1 MEVKEIVII
10 KDSAQELIDAG
21 MRVKSPAEEVI
32 AARDIDCFKD
42 GTTERKLWFRRDKGT
57 ATDLLNIMMQE
68 VAINVEESDTE
79 EEIINRVY
87 QTIKKWKELVKT
99 ENIKVEF

>member
-21 MRVKSPAEEVI
+21 MRVKNPEEVI
-32 AARDIDCFKD
+32 ASRDITCFN
-42 GTTERKLWFRRDKGT
+42 GNTTERKLWFRRDKGT

-79 EEIINRVY
+79 EEIISKVTS
-87 QTIKKWKELVKT
+87 TINLWKDVVKS
-99 ENIKVEF
+99 ENITVDF

>member
-10 KDSAQELIDAG
+10 RDSAQELIDAG
-21 MRVKSPAEEVI
+21 MRVKNPEEVI
-32 AARDIDCFKD
+32 ASRDITCFN
-42 GTTERKLWFRRDKGT
+42 GNTTERKLWFRRDKGT

-68 VAINVEESDTE
+68 VSINIDESDTE
-79 EEIINRVY
+79 EEIISRVY

-99 ENIKVEF
+99 ENIKVDF

>member
-21 MRVKSPAEEVI
+21 MRVKNPEEVI
-32 AARDIDCFKD
+32 ASRDITCFN
-42 GTTERKLWFRRDKGT
+42 GNTTERKLWFRRDKGT

-68 VAINVEESDTE
+68 VSINIDESDTE

-99 ENIKVEF
+99 ENIKVDF